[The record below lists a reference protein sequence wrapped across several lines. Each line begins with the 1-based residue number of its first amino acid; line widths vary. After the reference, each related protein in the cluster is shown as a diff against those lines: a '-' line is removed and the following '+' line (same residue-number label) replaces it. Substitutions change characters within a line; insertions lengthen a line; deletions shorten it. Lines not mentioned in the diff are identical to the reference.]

1 MARPTNKPDRLG
13 GSFLPEDYIRRKAER
28 RSILIALGLFCI
40 VVFGVIAAAF
50 VTNRQRASV
59 VVQQQQINAEFVNE
73 NKKIEQLKV
82 LQAQKSEQIEKAE
95 ITTALIEKVPR
106 SILLAE
112 LINRMP
118 KQLTLSEFKLESKR
132 IIPKKTAGQAA
143 AAAAAAKPKPRSLT
157 GKAKD
162 DKGGNP
168 EPEKPKII
176 PPAFE
181 FKVRLVGLASTDA
194 EVADYQAS
202 LHNCPLLDSVELL
215 YSSEVVIEDVSM
227 RKFLI
232 EASLRT
238 SADARTI
245 EPLHVPRL
253 GSMPGDSFRG
263 AHPNPAAT
271 AGVETKE

>member
-1 MARPTNKPDRLG
+1 MARPTSKPDRLG

-28 RSILIALGLFCI
+28 RSIMIALGLFSI
-40 VVFGVIAAAF
+40 VVFGVVAAAL
-50 VTNRQRASV
+50 VTNRQRATIEA
-59 VVQQQQINAEFVNE
+59 QQQQINAEFVSE
-73 NKKIEQLKV
+73 SKKIEQLNV
-82 LQAQKSEQIEKAE
+82 LNAQKAEQIEKAQ

-132 IIPKKTAGQAA
+132 IVPKKTPGQDT
-143 AAAAAAKPKPRSLT
+143 AAKKKAKPRSLS
-157 GKAKD
+157 GKTKDAK
-162 DKGGNP
+162 GENA
-168 EPEKPKII
+168 EPPKPKVV

-181 FKVRLVGLASTDA
+181 FKVRLVGMASTDA

-202 LHNCPLLDSVELL
+202 LQKCPLLESVELL
-215 YSSEVVIEDVSM
+215 YSSEVVIEDLSM

-232 EASLRT
+232 EASLRPA
-238 SADARTI
+238 ADARTI

-253 GSMPGDSFRG
+253 GTMPGEGFHNSQ
-263 AHPNPAAT
+263 NAAT

>member
-28 RSILIALGLFCI
+28 RSIMIALGLFCI
-40 VVFGVIAAAF
+40 VVFGVVAAAF
-50 VTNRQRASV
+50 VTNRQRSSIES
-59 VVQQQQINAEFVNE
+59 QQQEINAEFVSE

-82 LQAQKSEQIEKAE
+82 LQAQKAEQIEKAE

-132 IIPKKTAGQAA
+132 IVPKKTAGQAA
-143 AAAAAAKPKPRSLT
+143 AKKKPQPRSLSGRSRG
-157 GKAKD
+157 GKDEQA
-162 DKGGNP
+162 
-168 EPEKPKII
+168 EPEKPKIV

-181 FKVRLVGLASTDA
+181 FKLRLVGMASTDA
-194 EVADYQAS
+194 EVADYQAA
-202 LHNCPLLDSVELL
+202 LHGCPLLENVELL
-215 YSSEVVIEDVSM
+215 YSSEVIIEDVSM

-232 EASLRT
+232 EASLR
-238 SADARTI
+238 SGADARTI

-253 GSMPGDSFRG
+253 AGMSNHTASPM
-263 AHPNPAAT
+263 